1 MCILTGFGILG
12 ILGWGAYAAVRVAW
26 ANRSTIVRYAY
37 DFYNLPE
44 AAYQAVEVKVKQYW
58 LKLRF

>member
-12 ILGWGAYAAVRVAW
+12 ILGWGAYAAVRAALV
-26 ANRSTIVRYAY
+26 NRSIIARYAY

-44 AAYQAVEVKVKQYW
+44 TVYQAVKVKVK
-58 LKLRF
+58 

>member
-1 MCILTGFGILG
+1 MCIVAGLSMLG
-12 ILGWGAYAAVRVAW
+12 ILGWGSYAAVRAAW
-26 ANRSTIVRYAY
+26 VNRSTIARYAY

>member
-1 MCILTGFGILG
+1 MCIVAGLSILG
-12 ILGWGAYAAVRVAW
+12 ILGWGAYAAVRAAW

-44 AAYQAVEVKVKQYW
+44 AAYQAVEVKIKQYW

>member
-1 MCILTGFGILG
+1 MCIITGLSILG
-12 ILGWGAYAAVRVAW
+12 ILGWGAYAAVRVTW

-44 AAYQAVEVKVKQYW
+44 TTYQAVKVKVK
-58 LKLRF
+58 

>member
-12 ILGWGAYAAVRVAW
+12 ILGWATYATVRAAW
-26 ANRSTIVRYAY
+26 ANRSTIVRYAH

-44 AAYQAVEVKVKQYW
+44 TTYQAVKVKVK
-58 LKLRF
+58 